1 MIRILIVALFLT
13 LLISG
18 PAQATGA
25 HVPRPNPRIK
35 IPAPIEGNLIIYRVG
50 FTQCS
55 MFLSDEGMAKGT
67 VQPSCILLPIHEVPE
82 KGFEFEIIDVISTTG
97 D

>member
-1 MIRILIVALFLT
+1 MIRSILAGV
-13 LLISG
+13 LLVLPLCVNANAEPNI
-18 PAQATGA
+18 
-25 HVPRPNPRIK
+25 PRPNNTIR

-67 VQPSCILLPIHEVPE
+67 VQPSCVLLPIHEVPA
-82 KGFEFEIIDVISTTG
+82 GGHRFEIIDVISTTG